1 MNFIKKI
8 LVFVLLF
15 LLVGCSS
22 NIGSL
27 ENENIS
33 TNEKVHLNIYQSDL
47 IASITDNEKY
57 LNKDLLYSIDMLEDD
72 DLVNVII
79 ELKGTGLV
87 DDFNTDNKGCLTLS
101 EYANSRHATKSINA
115 MNASQ
120 KAMINTL
127 IEAGYINEVKHTYT
141 TLFNG
146 FSASTTYGQFKK
158 LERAGLDIKVALS
171 EAYSEPEYK
180 TLSTDKETNS
190 GSGTVTNFV
199 NVYETGIFNSSGIG
213 YDGDRK
219 SVV

>member
-1 MNFIKKI
+1 MI
-8 LVFVLLF
+8 
-15 LLVGCSS
+15 
-22 NIGSL
+22 
-27 ENENIS
+27 ENN
-33 TNEKVHLNIYQSDL
+33 NEQL
-47 IASITDNEKY
+47 
-57 LNKDLLYSIDMLEDD
+57 
-72 DLVNVII
+72 
-79 ELKGTGLV
+79 
-87 DDFNTDNKGCLTLS
+87 NTDNKGCLTLS
-101 EYANSRHATKSINA
+101 EYANSRHATKSINT

-199 NVYETGIFNSSGIG
+199 NVYETGIFNSSSIG
-213 YDGDRK
+213 YDGNNT
-219 SVV
+219 SVAILDSGFDVHHTVFQNMPDTSKLTFSPPHRDLFEYTWKLLLPDKPIKL